1 MAQQETDTPRR
12 IALTL
17 IGAVLGRRR
26 PLDEA
31 LAGHAELARL
41 DARDRAFVRALVGT
55 TLRRLGQIDDLV
67 GRLLERP
74 LPATAARARNIL
86 RVGASQILFLDVPA
100 YAAVDTAVNLA
111 QHSRCGTYK
120 PLINAVLRTLAR
132 DGRDWMTSQD
142 AARLNT
148 PDWLWRS
155 WAGAYGPET
164 CRRIAEAH
172 LVEAPLDLTAKKR
185 PEIWSQRLGAE
196 ILPSGSLR
204 LQLRGPVE
212 GLPGFAAGAW
222 WVQDAAAALPAALLG
237 EVRGSNVIDLC
248 AAPGGKTAQ
257 LAARGARV
265 VAVDRSAKRMQRL
278 EANLARLGL
287 GARIE
292 IADVL
297 GYRPDELADAVFLDA
312 PCSATG
318 TIRRHPDIPRIKRAD
333 EIPALTAIQHRML
346 RAALAMVRP
355 GGLVVYAAC
364 SLQPEEGGE
373 IVHPFIGPDGTAD
386 RVPIEADE
394 IGGWA
399 ALIDAEGDLR
409 TLPCHMAE
417 KGGMDGFYA
426 CRLRRR

>member
-1 MAQQETDTPRR
+1 MLRQDTDTPRR
-12 IALTL
+12 IALAL
-17 IGAVLGRRR
+17 VGAVLDRRR

-31 LAGHAELARL
+31 LAGHAELARV
-41 DARDRAFVRALVGT
+41 DARDRAFVRALVAT

-67 GRLLERP
+67 GRCLERP
-74 LPATAARARNIL
+74 LPAAAARARNIV
-86 RVGASQILFLDVPA
+86 RVGACQILFLEVPA
-100 YAAVDTAVNLA
+100 YAAVNTAVSLA
-111 QHSRCGTYK
+111 QHPRWRPYK
-120 PLINAVLRTLAR
+120 PLINAVLRRLAR
-132 DGRDWMTSQD
+132 DGREWMKSQD

-155 WAGAYGPET
+155 WTEAYGLDNS
-164 CRRIAEAH
+164 RRIAEAH
-172 LVEAPLDLTAKKR
+172 LVEPPLDLTAKER
-185 PEIWSQRLGAE
+185 PETWSVPLGAD

-204 LQLRGPVE
+204 LRLRGPVE
-212 GLPGFAAGAW
+212 RLPGFAEGAW

-237 EVRGSNVIDLC
+237 EVRGARVIDLC

-257 LAARGARV
+257 FAARGARV
-265 VAVDRSAKRMQRL
+265 VAVDRSAERMQRL
-278 EANLARLGL
+278 QGNLARLRL
-287 GARIE
+287 SARTE

-297 GYRPDELADAVFLDA
+297 RYRPDEPADAVFLDA

-318 TIRRHPDIPRIKRAD
+318 TIRRHPDIPRIKRAAD
-333 EIPALTAIQHRML
+333 VAALAAVQHRML

-364 SLQPEEGGE
+364 SLQPEEGADL
-373 IVHPFIGPDGTAD
+373 IRPFIGPDGAAV

-394 IGGWA
+394 IGGTA
-399 ALIDAEGDLR
+399 AFVSPEGDLR

-417 KGGMDGFYA
+417 KGGMDGIYA

>member
-1 MAQQETDTPRR
+1 
-12 IALTL
+12 
-17 IGAVLGRRR
+17 
-26 PLDEA
+26 
-31 LAGHAELARL
+31 
-41 DARDRAFVRALVGT
+41 
-55 TLRRLGQIDDLV
+55 
-67 GRLLERP
+67 
-74 LPATAARARNIL
+74 
-86 RVGASQILFLDVPA
+86 
-100 YAAVDTAVNLA
+100 
-111 QHSRCGTYK
+111 
-120 PLINAVLRTLAR
+120 
-132 DGRDWMTSQD
+132 
-142 AARLNT
+142 
-148 PDWLWRS
+148 
-155 WAGAYGPET
+155 
-164 CRRIAEAH
+164 
-172 LVEAPLDLTAKKR
+172 
-185 PEIWSQRLGAE
+185 
-196 ILPSGSLR
+196 
-204 LQLRGPVE
+204 
-212 GLPGFAAGAW
+212 
-222 WVQDAAAALPAALLG
+222 LPAALLG
-237 EVRGSNVIDLC
+237 VVGVKTVFDLG
-248 AAPGGKTAQ
+248 AARGGKPAQ
-257 LAARGARV
+257 RGARGARV

>member
-1 MAQQETDTPRR
+1 MAQQDTDTPRR
-12 IALTL
+12 IALAL
-17 IGAVLGRRR
+17 IGAVLGRRQ

-31 LAGHAELARL
+31 LAVHAELARV
-41 DARDRAFVRALVGT
+41 DARDRAFVRALVAT

-67 GRLLERP
+67 GRCMERP
-74 LPATAARARNIL
+74 LPPTAAQTRNIL
-86 RVGASQILFLDVPA
+86 RVGACQILFFEVPA

-111 QHSRCGTYK
+111 QHPRCRPYK
-120 PLINAVLRTLAR
+120 ALINAVLRRLAR
-132 DGRDWMTSQD
+132 DGRMWLKSQD

-155 WAGAYGPET
+155 WRRAYGPET

-172 LVEAPLDLTAKKR
+172 LVEPPLDLTARER
-185 PEIWSQRLGAE
+185 PETWSARLGAE

-204 LQLRGPVE
+204 LRPHGSVE
-212 GLPGFAAGAW
+212 QLPGFAEGAW

-237 EVRGSNVIDLC
+237 EVRGANVIDLC

-265 VAVDRSAKRMQRL
+265 LAVDRSAGRMQRL
-278 EANLARLGL
+278 KTNLARLGL
-287 GARIE
+287 DARIE

-297 GYRPDELADAVFLDA
+297 RYRPDELADAVFLDA

-333 EIPALTAIQHRML
+333 EIPALAAIQQRML

-364 SLQPEEGGE
+364 SLQPEEGAKVVRSFVGRGGAA
-373 IVHPFIGPDGTAD
+373 V

-394 IGGWA
+394 IGGA
-399 ALIDAEGDLR
+399 AAFVGPEGDLR

>member
-1 MAQQETDTPRR
+1 MSPQETDTPRR
-12 IALTL
+12 IALAL
-17 IGAVLGRRR
+17 IGAILGRRR

-31 LAGHAELARL
+31 LAGHAELARIE
-41 DARDRAFVRALVGT
+41 ARDRAFVRALVAT

-67 GRLLERP
+67 GRLLQRP
-74 LPATAARARNIL
+74 LPPAAARARNIVRL
-86 RVGASQILFLDVPA
+86 GACQILFLEVPA
-100 YAAVDTAVNLA
+100 YAAVDTAVRLA
-111 QHSRCGTYK
+111 QHPRCRPYQ
-120 PLINAVLRTLAR
+120 PLINAVLRRLAR
-132 DGRDWMTSQD
+132 DGRVWLISQD

-148 PDWLWRS
+148 PNWLWRS
-155 WAGAYGPET
+155 WTGAYGPET

-172 LVEAPLDLTAKKR
+172 LVEPPLDLTAKER
-185 PEIWSQRLGAE
+185 PETWSVPLGAE
-196 ILPSGSLR
+196 IMPSGSLR
-204 LQLRGPVE
+204 LRPRGPVE
-212 GLPGFAAGAW
+212 RLPGFAEGAW

-237 EVRGSNVIDLC
+237 DVRGSNVIDLC

-278 EANLARLGL
+278 RTNLDRLGL
-287 GARIE
+287 GARTE

-297 GYRPDELADAVFLDA
+297 HYRPDEPADAVFLDA

-318 TIRRHPDIPRIKRAD
+318 TIRRHPDIPRIKRAA
-333 EIPALTAIQHRML
+333 EVPALTAVQHRML

-364 SLQPEEGGE
+364 SLQPEEGADL
-373 IVHPFIGPDGTAD
+373 IRPFVGPDGAAV

-394 IGGWA
+394 IGGTA
-399 ALIDAEGDLR
+399 DLVDAEGDLR